1 MIEKIKNTIM
11 KRLQV
16 KTNHVALVFKQ
27 GELDK
32 VYTQGNYW
40 LWGNKEVIEYNTSQ
54 MFAHREDMDA
64 LLENKEL
71 ADLVEVIDVMD
82 SEVVLVYKN
91 KVFDTVLSAGRYIY
105 WKQAKIYSFE
115 RYTISDIEV
124 PSKVHR
130 SIRNKAN
137 MSCFLR
143 NYTVGANEKGL
154 LFVDEQF
161 QGILNPGQYSYWKND
176 IKVHITNVDVRQQTM
191 EINGQEILTKDKV
204 QLRISFTVVF
214 QVEDFLKA
222 YCDNKDA
229 EKQMYTILQ
238 LLLREK
244 VGRMSFD
251 ELMDNKENVS
261 QGVFQDAKEQ
271 VSALGIALKT
281 CGIRDIIL
289 PGDIREIMNQVL
301 IAEKKAQATMITR
314 REETAATRSLLNTAK
329 LMEENDMLMRLKE
342 MEYMEKIAEKVG
354 EISLS
359 GGGNVLTQL
368 KEVFGR

>member
-1 MIEKIKNTIM
+1 M
-11 KRLQV
+11 KKLQV

-40 LWGNKEVIEYNTSQ
+40 LWGKREVTQYNTSE
-54 MFAHREDMDA
+54 MFSYGQDIDA
-64 LLENKEL
+64 LLENSDL
-71 ADLVEVIDVMD
+71 ANLLEVIDVMD
-82 SEVVLVYKN
+82 NEVVLVYKN
-91 KVFDTVLSAGRYIY
+91 KVFHTVLSSGRYIF
-105 WKQAKIYSFE
+105 WKKAKMYRFE

-124 PSKVHR
+124 ASSIHR

-161 QGILNPGQYSYWKND
+161 KGILNPGQYSYWKND
-176 IKVHITNVDVRQQTM
+176 IKVHIAMVDTRQQTM

-204 QLRISFTVVF
+204 QLRVSFTAVF

-222 YCDNKDA
+222 YCENKDA
-229 EKQMYTILQ
+229 EKQMYATIQ

-261 QGVFQDAKEQ
+261 QSILQDAKEQ

-301 IAEKKAQATMITR
+301 IAEKKAQANMITR

-342 MEYMEKIAEKVG
+342 MEYIEKIADKVG

-368 KEVFGR
+368 KEVFAR